1 MKEKY
6 DRISAKCSKAIT
18 RSYSTSFSI
27 GIQFLNK
34 KFHEPIYAIYGFV
47 RLADEI
53 VDSFHDYDKAALLAK
68 FKQDC
73 YDAIETGISLNPVLN
88 AFQHTV
94 RRFNVDRGLIDTFI
108 QSMEMDLYENSYTE
122 ERYDVYILGS
132 AQVVGL
138 MCLHVF
144 TEGDR
149 QHYEQLKASAMKLGS
164 AFQKVNFLRDM
175 SSDFTVLKR
184 IYFPGLD
191 VVNFSAAD
199 KLKIEQNIECEFN
212 EALNGIRKLPKSS
225 GKGVYLA
232 YTYYLQLFKKIKR
245 FTPGKIL
252 NERVRISN
260 TYKLALMLKSLLRY
274 KIKAI

>member
-18 RSYSTSFSI
+18 QFYSTSFSL

-53 VDSFHDYDKAALLAK
+53 VDSFHNYNKAALLAK

-73 YDAIETGISLNPVLN
+73 FDAIDNGISLNPVLN

-94 RRFNVDRGLIDTFI
+94 RTYNIERALIDTFLE
-108 QSMEMDLYENSYTE
+108 SMEMDLYESRYTE
-122 ERYDVYILGS
+122 ENYDVYILGS

-144 TEGDR
+144 TEGNR
-149 QHYEQLKASAMKLGS
+149 AYYEQLKTSAMKLGS
-164 AFQKVNFLRDM
+164 AFQKVNFLRDLN
-175 SSDFTVLKR
+175 SDFTVLKR

-191 VVNFSAAD
+191 VVNFSEAD
-199 KLKIEQNIECEFN
+199 KIKIEQNIECEFN
-212 EALNGIRKLPKSS
+212 EALSGIRKLPKSS

-232 YTYYLQLFKKIKR
+232 YTYYVQLFKKIKR
-245 FTPGKIL
+245 FTPGTIL
-252 NERVRISN
+252 TDRVRISN
-260 TYKLALMLKSLLRY
+260 TYKLALLIKSLLRY
-274 KIKAI
+274 NINAI